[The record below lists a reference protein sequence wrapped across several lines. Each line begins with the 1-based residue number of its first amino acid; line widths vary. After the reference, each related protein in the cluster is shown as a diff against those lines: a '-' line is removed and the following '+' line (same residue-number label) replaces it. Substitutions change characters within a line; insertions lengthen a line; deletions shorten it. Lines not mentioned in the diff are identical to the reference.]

1 MYFGYFLIISPWKRA
16 EPFIWTNFIHF
27 HLRMPCAKF
36 GWKWL
41 SGSGW
46 WNCEKFRQQRWQQRG
61 WRTTAFGSGE
71 LKTLTKTF
79 WTFRTQRLEWDAE
92 LTKSIESTFM
102 LTWPLYMTFVDY
114 NEVTGRTLDIH
125 VHVYPCNMSAKIK
138 SCRIIL
144 YIRKYTSPFFFLPH
158 WLNKYIGKFKTG

>member
-1 MYFGYFLIISPWKRA
+1 MVLIC
-16 EPFIWTNFIHF
+16 TNFHSPTRCIW
-27 HLRMPCAKF
+27 LKF
-36 GWKWL
+36 IAQWFWRRR
-41 SGSGW
+41 

-61 WRTTAFGSGE
+61 WQTTAFGSGE
-71 LKTLTKTF
+71 LKTPTKTF

-92 LTKSIESTFM
+92 LTKSIVST

-125 VHVYPCNMSAKIK
+125 VHVYPCMSAKIK

-144 YIRKYTSPFFFLPH
+144 YIRKYTSPFFF
-158 WLNKYIGKFKTG
+158 